1 LARVAEWSTNPD
13 KIWFLGDEPDGVAGI
28 WSLSIKS
35 GRPTHLFRFDT
46 APGKSHG
53 VGFTSDGTRF
63 FFTIDERFSNV
74 RWAELVK
81 R

>member
-1 LARVAEWSTNPD
+1 VEWSTNPD
-13 KIWFLGDEPDGVAGI
+13 KIWFLGHEPDGVAGI

-35 GRPTHLFRFDT
+35 GRPTHLVRFDT
-46 APGKSHG
+46 APGKSNG
-53 VGFTSDGTRF
+53 PSLTSDGTRI